1 MGQRDSGV
9 PAFPFYTR
17 QASSVV
23 ICRNLVSAALHSRR
37 GLRTARPS
45 ATAWGPTHS
54 NTCANC
60 TSAGRSNGPTCLRRR
75 RSNSPSWTAEH
86 RAQHRPPSCSTE
98 DGRAGIR
105 RSRRRVG
112 FVPAL
117 SQMRALTDCCGLNRV
132 RSRFRIPALASL
144 GASGSRRCR
153 VVRLAPSRTKTAPLR
168 VRAGPPAGSWRP
180 HPRGRAPGMGPGP
193 PLGNDM
199 KE

>member
-37 GLRTARPS
+37 GLRTSRPS
-45 ATAWGPTHS
+45 ATAWRPTHS

-132 RSRFRIPALASL
+132 RSRL
-144 GASGSRRCR
+144 
-153 VVRLAPSRTKTAPLR
+153 
-168 VRAGPPAGSWRP
+168 P
-180 HPRGRAPGMGPGP
+180 HPRPRLARRLRFAALPCRSPCSLPHRDRAAQGAGGPARRFLATASERTRTWHGAGTP
-193 PLGNDM
+193 SR
-199 KE
+199 E